1 MSDYDDLMRSL
12 LVERFTPVPLPHS
25 AAQPAA
31 DIVDRIGGLPEER
44 RRRRATPRK
53 PRRQTTS
60 TNIIETTRRTS

>member
-1 MSDYDDLMRSL
+1 MSAYDDLMRSL
-12 LVERFTPVPLPHS
+12 LVERFTPVPLPPK
-25 AAQPAA
+25 ATQPAA
-31 DIVDRIGGLPEER
+31 DIQNRIGGPPEDR